1 MLGVAVCEEAG
12 PLIERALREGWSLD
26 PERITRPVRVL
37 WGSDD
42 KLLAWP
48 SAAARGLYELD
59 GVGHC
64 P

>member
-1 MLGVAVCEEAG
+1 
-12 PLIERALREGWSLD
+12 
-26 PERITRPVRVL
+26 VRVL